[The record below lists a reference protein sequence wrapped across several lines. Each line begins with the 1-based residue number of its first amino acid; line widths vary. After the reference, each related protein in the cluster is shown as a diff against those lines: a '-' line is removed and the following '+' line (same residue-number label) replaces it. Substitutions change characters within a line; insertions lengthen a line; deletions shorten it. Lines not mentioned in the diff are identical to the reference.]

1 MDNDWRLQGQQKYLF
16 GKTMIH
22 KKYADK
28 KTTTDHDHCE
38 FCSGKFST
46 TIPDCLTEGYT
57 TTDDYHWILQQQTII
72 IGYVKIALM
81 TLGTTLNGRL
91 NKNK

>member
-57 TTDDYHWILQQQTII
+57 TTDDYQWICENCFNDFRNDFKWTTQQ
-72 IGYVKIALM
+72 K
-81 TLGTTLNGRL
+81 
-91 NKNK
+91 